1 MGGLYDILES
11 YRLQNPKF
19 TYEGLYQDP
28 MSKLATANPLKA
40 IFNPDFEYMSPS
52 AIEKLAKAG
61 GTNLEGFVPV
71 DYDRAIDFKRLFE
84 DRPLKAT
91 DGAARFEDFNPR
103 VGTITPF
110 QPYENPTYQM
120 KQQLGMVPTG
130 IMTQAPQNFEFLSSA
145 YEDDADDKEQVDF
158 LGTKPNRAQEGIAK
172 LFEFLQRF
180 SPVANIARGV
190 ESLRNRFDTNRAIR
204 EDIIRDSQGTI
215 NRITSPR
222 IMNMQPSDRDTARGS
237 MPTRSP
243 APSRP
248 SSYSEAKSAFT
259 AGR

>member
-11 YRLQNPKF
+11 YRLQNPRF

-28 MSKLATANPLKA
+28 MSKLATSNPLKA
-40 IFNPDFEYMSPS
+40 IFDSGFEYRAPS
-52 AIEKLAKAG
+52 FIDRFGKEGA
-61 GTNLEGFVPV
+61 TNLQGFVPV

-91 DGAARFEDFNPR
+91 DGVKRFEGFNPR

-110 QPYENPTYQM
+110 EPFNPKSMQSIFPTNVQ
-120 KQQLGMVPTG
+120 TG
-130 IMTQAPQNFEFLSSA
+130 IMSQAPKLGFDTSFGVANE
-145 YEDDADDKEQVDF
+145 EDTEQVDF

-180 SPVANIARGV
+180 SPVSNIARGV

-204 EDIIRDSQGTI
+204 ADVDRDTQGTI
-215 NRITSPR
+215 NTITSPR
-222 IMNMQPSDRDTARGS
+222 ITNIKPTAQDTARGS
-237 MPTRSP
+237 MPTRTTS
-243 APSRP
+243 APKRSF
-248 SSYSEAKSAFT
+248 SSNYSAAQRARKF
-259 AGR
+259 